1 MRTYRRLRTF
11 EVEEIKE
18 ILKGICVS
26 ENPGMEKDRDRLIA
40 EIPLFLYDD
49 QEDEL
54 QVEILIETTGEKEG
68 KERE

>member
-11 EVEEIKE
+11 GLEEIKE
-18 ILKGICVS
+18 ILKGIYIS
-26 ENPGMEKDRDRLIA
+26 ENPGMEKDKLIA

-49 QEDEL
+49 QEDDL

>member
-11 EVEEIKE
+11 GAEEIKE
-18 ILKGICVS
+18 ILKGIYIS

-49 QEDEL
+49 QEDDL